1 MTIHKLN
8 DKRDSYMKF
17 SKFYYVS
24 SLLNP
29 LSKNKNGQTATTKIK
44 NIEINE
50 INERL

>member
-1 MTIHKLN
+1 
-8 DKRDSYMKF
+8 MKF

-29 LSKNKNGQTATTKIK
+29 LSKNKNGKNETTKIK

-50 INERL
+50 LNERL